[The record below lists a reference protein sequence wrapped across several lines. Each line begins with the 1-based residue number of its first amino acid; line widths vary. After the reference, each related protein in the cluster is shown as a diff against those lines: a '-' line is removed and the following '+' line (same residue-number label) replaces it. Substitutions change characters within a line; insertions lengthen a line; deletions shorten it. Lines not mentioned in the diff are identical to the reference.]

1 MTNFRQKLKSKLG
14 ESSSILEVANFLYKN
29 YLTRSVI
36 IVILSFLSCLSET
49 IGALTIIP
57 VFLLISGEKTSDS
70 GFVNTVYEYFSQW
83 GLTDNLI
90 TILLF
95 FILAITLKSLLKL
108 INSYLI
114 GNTYALIA
122 QEYRLKVM
130 DAIYKAEWNYFVTQ
144 KTGSLAN
151 SISSEPEKAGQAF
164 NYFIKFINAFV
175 QLCFYLFI
183 SFAASTVVTF
193 SAFIY
198 AILLFLII
206 IFVHKHI
213 ALATQ
218 GIVKGIENMTAR
230 ITEYLLLLK
239 PIKAMESG
247 LVLKKFLDIEA
258 NKIKVNQKK
267 QLLISE
273 IVASLQEPLVA
284 IFICGF
290 FYLSI
295 NVFFFNV
302 TEIIFL
308 SFIFYRLMAYLSLLQ
323 VGYLNVIRLDKFM
336 QNLNN
341 TISKATSNKE
351 EHDGKLSLKLNSDII
366 FDKVTF
372 GHTNKKI
379 IKELSIK
386 FKNKKIN
393 MVSGKSG
400 CGKTTI
406 VDLIIGL
413 YKPDG
418 GQILINNTPLNKIN
432 INHWR
437 KQIGYVP
444 QETILLN
451 DSILEN
457 ITLGSKYKK
466 KDLYFALKAAEMD
479 QFVNLLPKKLNS
491 VIGERGV
498 MLSGGQRQR
507 ISIARAL
514 LRKPKI
520 IILDEA
526 TANLDPTTEMK
537 ICTILKKISKKIMI
551 ITISHNQRLIKI
563 ADQSFQFSKGKLLK
577 KM

>member
-1 MTNFRQKLKSKLG
+1 MTSFRQKLKSKLG
-14 ESSSILEVANFLYKN
+14 EFASILQVGNFLYKN
-29 YLTRSVI
+29 YLSRSLI
-36 IVILSFLSCLSET
+36 AVILSFFSCLSET
-49 IGALTIIP
+49 IGVLTIIP
-57 VFLLISGEKTSDS
+57 VFLIISGEKPDS
-70 GFVNTVYEYFSQW
+70 GFVSTVYQFFSDL

-90 TILLF
+90 TILIF
-95 FILAITLKSLLKL
+95 FIFAISLKSLLRL
-108 INSYLI
+108 VNSYVI
-114 GNTYALIA
+114 GDTFALIA
-122 QEYRLKVM
+122 KEYRLKVM
-130 DAIYKAEWNYFVTQ
+130 DVIYKAEWNYFVSQ
-144 KTGSLAN
+144 KTGILAN

-164 NYFIKFINAFV
+164 SYFIKFTNAFV

-183 SFAASTVVTF
+183 SFAASTIVTF

-218 GIVKGIENMTAR
+218 GIVKGVENMTAR

-247 LVLKKFLDIEA
+247 LVLQKFLDIEA
-258 NKIKVNQKK
+258 DKINVNQKK
-267 QLLISE
+267 QILISE

-290 FYLSI
+290 FYLSM

-308 SFIFYRLMAYLSLLQ
+308 SFIFYRLMSYLSLLQ

-351 EHDGKLSLKLNSDII
+351 EHDGRLSLKLNSDII

-451 DSILEN
+451 DSILKN

-479 QFVNLLPKKLNS
+479 QFVNQLPQKLNS

-514 LRKPKI
+514 LRKPKL

-526 TANLDPTTEMK
+526 TANLDPLTEMK
-537 ICTILKKISKKIMI
+537 ICKILKKISRKIMI

-563 ADQSFQFSKGKLLK
+563 ADQSLLFSKGKLLK
-577 KM
+577 KRM